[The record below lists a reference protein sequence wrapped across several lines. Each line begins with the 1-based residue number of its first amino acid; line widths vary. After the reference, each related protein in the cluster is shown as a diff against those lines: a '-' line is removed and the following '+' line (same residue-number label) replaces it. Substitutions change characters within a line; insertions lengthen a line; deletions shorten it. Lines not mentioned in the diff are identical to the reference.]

1 MPYPMEE
8 HSMRQKYILR
18 RQQNRHAA
26 QALLSASVVAVL
38 LAVFCSVWSVTG
50 HAAEPSAPPARPY
63 HVQFGAE
70 IPVRDGTRLSATI
83 LRPADQREPLPV
95 ILRFTPYGADRYFP
109 KAAFFATRGYVV
121 AIVEVRGRGDSE
133 GVYRPYVNDA
143 KDGYDVVQWLADRDY
158 CDGRVAMRGASYTGF
173 LQWAIAALN
182 PPALKTIVPGAAP
195 YFTVDNPAYRGVE
208 IPYRLRWY
216 ALVAGRQRNT
226 NFNSAR
232 EFWNGLYAE
241 LARGELEYARLD
253 EAAGLPTSYWEKSLQ
268 TPESR
273 ERYRRMNPTATALA
287 QIDIPVLTMTG
298 AYDGAQ
304 LGTFTHYQRL
314 LETNPD
320 AAEHTWLL
328 VGPWDHAGVS
338 STQREIGGIDFGEAA
353 AVDHLELELDWFDW
367 VLKDGEKPAL
377 LQGRVTYFMAGPD
390 EWRSVASL
398 DALPCCRKLVLG
410 DRNSGSG
417 GDYLDG
423 RLIADGGDAEPTIHR
438 FRYDPGLPTVSWGP
452 YFGAAARGDDHLLD
466 DELPL
471 EIGDRG
477 LVYETDPARGPYDVV
492 GNPVLEARIA
502 LDVPDTDLIAVL
514 YDVAPDGSTI
524 TLAYDFLRAR
534 YRDGAIAP
542 DFPEID
548 RFHDYRFE
556 MTWVA
561 RRIPA
566 GHRLRLFVTAPGI
579 SHFFQRHTNTDEPVA
594 FADPTDHAVANIRLK
609 ADGQSQLLLPVGDGE

>member
-1 MPYPMEE
+1 MPYPIEE
-8 HSMRQKYILR
+8 QPMSQDDLQR
-18 RQQNRHAA
+18 RRHDCDDARA
-26 QALLSASVVAVL
+26 MYTASVTAGL
-38 LAVFCSVWSVTG
+38 LAVFLVLWSAPG
-50 HAAEPSAPPARPY
+50 HATAPSMPLTRPY
-63 HVQFGAE
+63 HVEFGVE
-70 IPVRDGTRLSATI
+70 IPVRDGTRLNATI
-83 LRPADQREPLPV
+83 LRPAVQREPLPV

-109 KAAFFATRGYVV
+109 RAAFFATHGYVV

-133 GVYRPYVNDA
+133 GAYRPYVNDA

-173 LQWAIAALN
+173 LQWAIAALS

-195 YFTVDNPAYRGVE
+195 YFAVDNPAYRGVE

-253 EAAGLPTSYWEKSLQ
+253 EAAGLPTSYWKESLQ

-273 ERYRRMNPTATALA
+273 ERYSRLNPITTALA

-304 LGTFTHYQRL
+304 LGTFTHYRKL
-314 LETNPD
+314 LESNPE
-320 AAEHTWLL
+320 AAERTWLL

-338 STQREIGGIDFGEAA
+338 STQRAVGGVDFGEEA
-353 AVDHLELELDWFDW
+353 AVDHLQLELEWFDW
-367 VLKDGEKPAL
+367 VLKEGEKPAL
-377 LQGRVTYFMAGPD
+377 LDDRVTYFMAGPN
-390 EWRSVASL
+390 EWRSVPSFE
-398 DALPCCRKLVLG
+398 ALPCCRRLVL
-410 DRNSGSG
+410 RSRQSGSRE
-417 GDYLDG
+417 DYLDG
-423 RLIADGGDAEPTIHR
+423 QLTADGSGAETAIHR

-452 YFGAAARGDDHLLD
+452 YFGAAARGDEHLLD

-477 LVYETDPARGPYDVV
+477 LVYETNPAREAYEIV

-514 YDVAPDGSTI
+514 YDVAPDGSTV

-534 YRDGAIAP
+534 YRDGALAP
-542 DFPEID
+542 DFPAID
-548 RFHDYRFE
+548 SFHDYRFE

-561 RRIPA
+561 RRIPV
-566 GHRLRLFVTAPGI
+566 GHRLRLFITAPGI
-579 SHFFQRHTNTDEPVA
+579 SHFFQRHTNTEEPVA
-594 FADPTDHAVANIRLK
+594 FADRAKYAVADIRLK
-609 ADGQSQLLLPVGDGE
+609 VDGSSRLVLPVGEGK